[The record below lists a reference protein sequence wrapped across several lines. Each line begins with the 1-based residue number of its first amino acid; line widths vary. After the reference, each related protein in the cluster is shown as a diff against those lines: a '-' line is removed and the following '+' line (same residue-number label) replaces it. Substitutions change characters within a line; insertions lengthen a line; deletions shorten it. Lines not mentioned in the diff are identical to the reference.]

1 MDTKFLENGVAVW
14 MIEFWFEQLDGLQF
28 VGSEFSLFCNIAE
41 WTNEILIEILSGMPN
56 PQCEGVNAT
65 FQLTVYLRMRDCSR
79 YNGEWMVDTTWVG
92 RGQVVIWHK
101 FGWECGIGQN

>member
-56 PQCEGVNAT
+56 PQCHVPTDCVFANAGL
-65 FQLTVYLRMRDCSR
+65 FTVQWRVDGRYHMGWSR
-79 YNGEWMVDTTWVG
+79 SSGNLA
-92 RGQVVIWHK
+92 
-101 FGWECGIGQN
+101 

>member
-1 MDTKFLENGVAVW
+1 

-65 FQLTVYLRMRDCSR
+65 FQLTVFANAGLFTVQWR
-79 YNGEWMVDTTWVG
+79 VDG
-92 RGQVVIWHK
+92 RAYVPHGLVAVKW
-101 FGWECGIGQN
+101 